1 MNQNYN
7 NLNDLIKLAES
18 GEIKAAL
25 EGLRIF
31 TKKNPNKLEAWKWL
45 ADLSNNNKERSAAIR
60 RAQLLAPGDKWVI
73 QSKKQSK
80 LPVFKPNIDK
90 SLQKHN
96 TDTKKQPI
104 TNETPNNDWDNNS
117 NTTIDKPNKIS
128 THKPTNLRFASLQNP
143 KKQKSKSTQGTTN
156 KNQQFAWLIWIAI
169 LMSVSGIILI
179 SIAWYMR

>member
-1 MNQNYN
+1 M
-7 NLNDLIKLAES
+7 
-18 GEIKAAL
+18 
-25 EGLRIF
+25 
-31 TKKNPNKLEAWKWL
+31 
-45 ADLSNNNKERSAAIR
+45 
-60 RAQLLAPGDKWVI
+60 
-73 QSKKQSK
+73 
-80 LPVFKPNIDK
+80 
-90 SLQKHN
+90 QKHN